1 MKAATSLDHAYSIAC
16 LISIHAAR
24 EGGDRFRKE
33 AERENIISIH
43 AAREG
48 GDEIDNFGNAVQDI
62 SIHAARE
69 GGDSAV
75 LSGQSQHRH
84 FNPRRP

>member
-1 MKAATSLDHAYSIAC
+1 MHLLGNDIPE
-16 LISIHAAR
+16 ISIHAAR

-48 GDEIDNFGNAVQDI
+48 GDDI
-62 SIHAARE
+62 
-69 GGDSAV
+69 
-75 LSGQSQHRH
+75 
-84 FNPRRP
+84 